1 MLFGTTCHPL
11 SAWEGAVVLVA
22 LAAPLCLVS
31 LAPVLRGVTRRVR
44 RMSAVSRVVLGV
56 VALAATAYAGT
67 KVVTERGIRI
77 VRCVSD
83 SQKTEIDWETEDSR
97 ILPGM
102 PFLVQCSL
110 NGFIFAT
117 VAQTT
122 ASNAVIP
129 GFSVKETRWWRIAVD
144 MGEVQ
149 PEGGGE

>member
-1 MLFGTTCHPL
+1 M
-11 SAWEGAVVLVA
+11 LVA

-122 ASNAVIP
+122 ALNAVIP

-149 PEGGGE
+149 SEGGGE

>member
-11 SAWEGAVVLVA
+11 SAWEGAVVLA
-22 LAAPLCLVS
+22 TLAAPLCLVS

-44 RMSAVSRVVLGV
+44 RMSAVRRVVLGV

-110 NGFIFAT
+110 NGFSFAT

-129 GFSVKETRWWRIAVD
+129 GFTVGDTRWWRIAVD
-144 MGEVQ
+144 VGEVQ
-149 PEGGGE
+149 SEGGGE

>member
-1 MLFGTTCHPL
+1 MPFGAIHHPL
-11 SAWEGAVVLVA
+11 SAWEAAVVLVA
-22 LAAPLCLVS
+22 LAAPLCLAA
-31 LAPVLRGVTRRVR
+31 LAPVLRGVWRRVR
-44 RMSAVSRVVLGV
+44 RLSAARRAVLGV

-77 VRCVSD
+77 TRCVSD

-110 NGFIFAT
+110 NGFSFAT

-129 GFSVKETRWWRIAVD
+129 GFTVRDTSWWRIAVD

-149 PEGGGE
+149 SEGGGE

>member
-1 MLFGTTCHPL
+1 M
-11 SAWEGAVVLVA
+11 LVA

-44 RMSAVSRVVLGV
+44 RLSAVSRVVLGV

-97 ILPGM
+97 IRPGM

-129 GFSVKETRWWRIAVD
+129 GFTVGDTRWWRIAVD
-144 MGEVQ
+144 VGEVQ
-149 PEGGGE
+149 SEGGGE

>member
-44 RMSAVSRVVLGV
+44 RLSAVSRVVLGV

-97 ILPGM
+97 IRPGM

-129 GFSVKETRWWRIAVD
+129 GFTVGDTRWWRIAVD
-144 MGEVQ
+144 VGEVQ
-149 PEGGGE
+149 SEGGGE

>member
-129 GFSVKETRWWRIAVD
+129 GFSIKETRWWRIAVD

-149 PEGGGE
+149 SEGGGE

>member
-22 LAAPLCLVS
+22 MAAPLCLVS

-44 RMSAVSRVVLGV
+44 RMSAVGRVALGV
-56 VALAATAYAGT
+56 VAFAATAYAGT
-67 KVVTERGIRI
+67 KVVTECGIRI

-83 SQKTEIDWETEDSR
+83 SRKTEIDWETEDSR
-97 ILPGM
+97 IRPGM

-129 GFSVKETRWWRIAVD
+129 GFTVKDTRWWRIAVD

-149 PEGGGE
+149 SEGGGE